1 VPRGNKTNIISG
13 PWAGMEERENYQTEN
28 HCQLAFNV
36 DFSRG
41 YIEARE
47 GLDYMYGGLASKSR
61 LHVHKQNGKPK
72 YLLAIGPFNQIE
84 TANIV
89 FAVLDA
95 NNPKTALGS
104 AQDVT
109 SELGEPAD
117 EDFQC
122 SFVSA
127 ILTRKDSNG
136 QKTEPHHVTL
146 VMTKHRT
153 YIYDPAEDELNLQ
166 AVNMDD
172 DAIRLNSINWGYW
185 NIIPGGHIATEH
197 QSRVYYAG
205 FPENYEISLTSPLD
219 ELQSLIPSMLINEK
233 DKSKMRLG
241 PQFIAWSDEFDP
253 FGIASYHFIAVE
265 EHETIT
271 ALKSFQEQLVIFTDR
286 SIYVKTGG
294 SDETFQVFKVVS
306 DVGCVASNSIVE
318 VSGVLMFMARDGIY
332 AFTGAGQQGAVQ
344 KISKPI
350 DSIFNGRSAN
360 TYIPEKARTTL
371 YNRGWPFT
379 VKGRNMELSNAVHIQ
394 KKNQVLW
401 SIDLKGTQDEGWEM
415 AIVYDYAHQAWSL
428 YGHGVEGRSPFFDG
442 TTISSGGEERV
453 IFSAADGKLYEHTGS
468 YDDNTSGSGVKK
480 NIPMIYIT
488 GRLFKSNTGVNLYR
502 PIRLNILSWG
512 DSTELTNPPF
522 WMAYGE
528 EAHADSQY
536 KSAAGSI
543 KDSNSEDR
551 QYTEGSIALHPA
563 EGMSFFYDV
572 GTYKDSESIGTGNGA
587 NLSFSATVNFNFDL
601 PTPDHSAPYWT
612 DVAGGHFLTFTIGG
626 TTKTIY
632 DTNNTDFNDAS
643 EISSSSWNKSTGAVA
658 VTFASGNAPD
668 NGTSVT
674 WGVDGTKSMS
684 YQDVDWFTS
693 KVENSS
699 IRSRSV
705 RMALFSGHG
714 SATDDI
720 RGPEVVLQNI
730 AVDVTVGDS
739 R

>member
-1 VPRGNKTNIISG
+1 VPRGSNTKIIAG
-13 PWAGMEERENYQTEN
+13 PWLGMEERENYQTDN

-61 LHVHKQNGKPK
+61 LHVHNQNGKPK

-89 FAVLDA
+89 FVVLDA
-95 NNPKTALGS
+95 NNPKTAIGS

-146 VMTKHRT
+146 IMTKHRT
-153 YIYDPAEDELNLQ
+153 YIYDPIEDELNLQ

-185 NIIPGGHIATEH
+185 NIVPGGHIATEH

-253 FGIASYHFIAVE
+253 FGIVAYHFLAVE

-271 ALKSFQEQLVIFTDR
+271 GLKSFQEQLVIFTDR

-306 DVGCVASNSIVE
+306 DVGCIAPNSIVE

-350 DSIFNGRSAN
+350 DSIFNGRTAN
-360 TYIPEKARTTL
+360 TYIPEKARTAL
-371 YNRGWPFT
+371 YNRGWPFSAKK
-379 VKGRNMELSNAVHIQ
+379 VSLELSNAVHIQ
-394 KKNQVLW
+394 GKNQILW
-401 SIDLKGTQDEGWEM
+401 SLDIEKTQDQGWEL
-415 AIVYDYAHQAWSL
+415 AVVYDYAHQAWSL

-442 TTISSGGEERV
+442 VTVSIGGDERV
-453 IFSAADGKLYEHTGS
+453 FFSAGDGKLYEHTGS
-468 YDDNTSGSGVKK
+468 YDDNISGVGVKK

-488 GRLFKSNTGVNLYR
+488 GRLFKTNTGVNLYR
-502 PIRLNILSWG
+502 PMRLKLLSWG
-512 DSTELTNPPF
+512 DSTKLTNPPF

-528 EAHADSQY
+528 EAHGDAQY
-536 KSAAGSI
+536 
-543 KDSNSEDR
+543 KDSNGSFQLAESTDR
-551 QYTEGSIALHPA
+551 QYTEGEITLHPA
-563 EGMSFFYDV
+563 EEMGFFYGV
-572 GTYKDSESIGTGNGA
+572 GTYKDSEVIGTGNGS

-612 DVAGGHFLTFTIGG
+612 DVAGGHFLTFTTGLA
-626 TTKTIY
+626 TKTIY
-632 DTNNTDFNDAS
+632 DTNNTDFNDSA
-643 EISSSSWNKSTGAVA
+643 EIASSSWNKTTGAVSI
-658 VTFASGNAPD
+658 TFAAGYAPD
-668 NGTSVT
+668 GGTSVI
-674 WGVDGTKSMS
+674 WGVDGGKSIP
-684 YQDVDWFTS
+684 YQDTDWFTS
-693 KVENSS
+693 KIEGAS
-699 IRSRSV
+699 IRSRSL
-705 RMALFSGHG
+705 RMAFFSGH
-714 SATDDI
+714 SDTVNE
-720 RGPEVVLQNI
+720 PEIVLQNI
-730 AVDVTVGDS
+730 AVDVTAGDS